1 MKKIVKKAMKQKIK
15 TGTNP
20 LVVAKWMATYN
31 KVVRVQKGL
40 RN

>member
-20 LVVAKWMATYN
+20 LVVAKWMSTYN
-31 KVVRVQKGL
+31 KVQKGL
-40 RN
+40 RGF